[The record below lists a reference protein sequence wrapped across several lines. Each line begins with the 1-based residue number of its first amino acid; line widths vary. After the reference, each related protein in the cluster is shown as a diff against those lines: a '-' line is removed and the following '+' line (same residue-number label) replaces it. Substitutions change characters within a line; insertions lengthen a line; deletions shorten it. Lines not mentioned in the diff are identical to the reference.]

1 VSILEIMKQKKKE
14 RLNVKHPFY
23 DEDISFRFSY
33 CVGNAL
39 LASVDNG
46 INDIEKTALNNLG
59 FAIGLSEDE
68 IESVITSVK
77 KIDSTVIDTII
88 DTFTEE
94 SHRFLFV
101 LDLYRMAYQD
111 GNLGSEEKE
120 MIEIFTDLL
129 NFSNEKKIFIE
140 KLAQSVK
147 EENHAKAQEL
157 VNSIQ
162 KQGIDIP
169 MNVLGYFAP
178 NLNIDI
184 KSQEQEENFEEYSE
198 TIVNKQGNTLWN
210 LRNGGLIAHQGDWIY
225 YANPEDNN
233 KLYKCKLDH
242 SSKTKICADIVN
254 SINAIGDWIYYIRD
268 KKAIYKIKSNGTNKT
283 EILFE
288 EFSYI
293 YVIKDW
299 IYCVKTQSDMFGI
312 NSNTTVVK
320 IKVDG
325 SAREELSYVEDLIYI
340 EENYIYYRN
349 RFTKFYK
356 LDTLNKKE
364 ILIGETKG
372 AEHFGCSGP
381 YVINEGHL
389 FLEME
394 YHNRF
399 LFTDQYSSLWS
410 IYNPN

>member
-1 VSILEIMKQKKKE
+1 MKIFFSFEKFNKSVNISI
-14 RLNVKHPFY
+14 
-23 DEDISFRFSY
+23 ISFS
-33 CVGNAL
+33 
-39 LASVDNG
+39 
-46 INDIEKTALNNLG
+46 
-59 FAIGLSEDE
+59 SE
-68 IESVITSVK
+68 
-77 KIDSTVIDTII
+77 
-88 DTFTEE
+88 
-94 SHRFLFV
+94 
-101 LDLYRMAYQD
+101 
-111 GNLGSEEKE
+111 
-120 MIEIFTDLL
+120 
-129 NFSNEKKIFIE
+129 
-140 KLAQSVK
+140 
-147 EENHAKAQEL
+147 
-157 VNSIQ
+157 
-162 KQGIDIP
+162 P

-399 LFTDQYSSLWS
+399 LFTDQYSSRLAKLNLNDGQATHITDRKWDDNRPKINIDNLYDDWTYFINYEGIWRCRIGKFGEKALYHS
-410 IYNPN
+410 CRNIEKETLHVIDNWLYFYIEEGETKKIARVPIDISSNR